1 MRQSVNAALFTLLA
15 QAYGQQA
22 GTSTPETH
30 PKLATQTCTASG
42 CTNQQNSI
50 VLDSNWRWVH
60 NVGGY
65 TNCYTGQTWNS
76 QYCAS
81 GSACAQ
87 NCALEGADYSGTYGI
102 STSGNALTLK
112 FKTGSNVGSRV
123 YLLDPTDTKYQLFNL
138 KNKEFTF
145 DVDTSQLPCGL
156 NGALYFVTMDA
167 DGGVSKYPNNKAGA
181 KYGTGYCDSQCP
193 KDIKFINGEANVGGW
208 TGSATDPQSG
218 TGNYGSCCGE
228 MDIWEANSIS
238 NAYTPHPCKAIGQV
252 RCTSDQDC
260 GGGNYRYD
268 GQCDRDGC
276 DFNPYRM
283 GNTSFYGP
291 SKILNTQ
298 QKMTVVT
305 QFITT
310 DGTNTGALKEIRRIY
325 VQNGKVYQ
333 NSKVNIQGLAGTNSL
348 TDDTCKAQKT
358 LFGDNNSFSARGGM
372 AQSGKDFE
380 KGMALVMSI
389 WDDHYAHMLW
399 LDAPYPTDAPATKP
413 GVARGSCSTTSGN
426 PKDVEANSPN
436 SQVTFSNIKVGT
448 LGSTFP
454 NA

>member
-30 PKLATQTCTASG
+30 PKLATQSCTASG
-42 CTNQQNSI
+42 CTNVQNSI

-65 TNCYTGQTWNS
+65 TNCYSGQTWNS

-123 YLLDPTDTKYQLFNL
+123 YLMDPTDTKYQLFNL

-208 TGSATDPQSG
+208 TGSSTDPQSG

-238 NAYTPHPCKAIGQV
+238 TAYTPHPCKAIGQV

-276 DFNPYRM
+276 DFNSYRM

-372 AQSGKDFE
+372 AQQGKDFE

-399 LDAPYPTDAPATKP
+399 LDAPYPTDAPVTKP

-454 NA
+454 KA